1 MDTAALL
8 GELARHLG
16 VNELALD
23 HNGVCRLV
31 FDGKVVVDLE
41 PSRDGRSLHMCGVVA
56 RIPAEGRE
64 GLFAGLL
71 DANYFGQGT
80 GRAVLAI
87 DSQNNEVVL
96 QQQLELETLAAS
108 SFAQELQAFTDRLE
122 DWQRRMERGE
132 LASASRPAAAPPT
145 EQGLGGGF
153 LRA

>member
-1 MDTAALL
+1 MDLDALL
-8 GELARHLG
+8 GELARDLG
-16 VNELALD
+16 VSQLALD
-23 HNGVCRLV
+23 RNGVCRLV

-41 PSRDGRSLHMCGVVA
+41 PSHDGRALHMYGVVA

-64 GLFAGLL
+64 GLFASLL

-80 GRAVLAI
+80 GKAALAI

-122 DWQRRMERGE
+122 DWQRRLEKGE
-132 LASASRPAAAPPT
+132 FAPASLPAAAPAT
-145 EQGLGGGF
+145 EQGLSGGF